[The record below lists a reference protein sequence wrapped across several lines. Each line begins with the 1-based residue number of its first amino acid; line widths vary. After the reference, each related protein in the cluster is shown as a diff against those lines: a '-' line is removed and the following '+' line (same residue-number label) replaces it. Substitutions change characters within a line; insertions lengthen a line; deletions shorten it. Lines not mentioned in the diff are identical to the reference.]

1 MKSNNDIVQY
11 AAAQLGHQYWY
22 GTAGQK
28 ATKQLLTARRKQ
40 YPNYYDESKYST
52 AFICDNRRVFDC
64 SGLFKAAVWSD
75 NADSD
80 PKYNSKQD
88 LCANDIL
95 AKGCTKKGK
104 ISTMPDVPGVLVF
117 YRGHMGIYIGGGK
130 VIEARGHD
138 YGVVITNLKERGW
151 TDWGISDWVKYPDIF
166 EAPAPIKNTMEV
178 AVPMSLQRG
187 YRGYAV
193 IIWQALVGAS
203 IDGIF
208 GVKTE
213 EATRAFQK
221 KYKLPESGKVSKED
235 WKKAIDNIK

>member
-1 MKSNNDIVQY
+1 MKSNTDIVEY

-28 ATKQLLTARRKQ
+28 ATKQLLAARKKQ
-40 YPNYYDESKYST
+40 YPNYYNPDKYKT
-52 AFICDNRRVFDC
+52 GWICDNRRVFDC

-95 AKGCTKKGK
+95 SKGCTKKGK
-104 ISTMPDVPGVLVF
+104 IDKMPDIPGVLVF
-117 YRGHMGIYIGGGK
+117 YSGHMGIYIGGGK

-151 TDWGISDWVKYPDIF
+151 TDYGLSDWIKYPEII
-166 EAPAPIKNTMEV
+166 EAPKPITKEITI
-178 AVPMSLQRG
+178 ACPMDLKRG
-187 YRGYAV
+187 YKGYSV
-193 IIWQALVGAS
+193 RIWQVVVGAN

-208 GVKTE
+208 GYATE
-213 EATRAFQK
+213 KATKEWQNK
-221 KYKLPESGKVSKED
+221 NKLSPTGMVSSKD
-235 WKKAIDNIK
+235 WTVALSALR